1 MSGIRRMFVLLTAA
15 ALALSGCTAA
25 GGTASPAVTPPS
37 LDLGTLPVERVAE
50 PGTVAV
56 AADVAPPTN
65 RWYSSLAFSTDDLP
79 VYPFPLAF
87 APTGT
92 GFSVEVPAVT
102 VDEATIG
109 ASFTGGLEITLGDGQ
124 DLTRTVVRTDPVS
137 VTIAYADEAGAL
149 ALVTL
154 AEGSPIVTIR
164 AMRDTTLTL
173 PAPPEALGDGWQ
185 LAHGERTFVL
195 SAPNTVAAGSTVTLY
210 EGDAAQLAP
219 IPEDAAA
226 ADWLDAMGDP
236 VAGVEATSAE
246 QEGASITT
254 LQYTGTADTVVV
266 PFPGMTTAGTCDL
279 GMFETPY
286 GTVSACRGAELTRSV
301 PVVAPASRYDFDG
314 LDDATRTR
322 IRTQLEADVTA
333 TGPLPADTYFAGKAL
348 ARLASMYELAVA
360 LGATDLAEQIIDRL
374 DDELTPWLDPAGCK
388 TRAERCFVYDDRLR
402 LVVGKVVGFGS
413 EEGNDHHFHYGY
425 FLEAAGILAQARP
438 ERIDDL
444 RPVMTLLA
452 ADIVTG
458 AAGTAG
464 AQLPALRTFD
474 PYRGHSW
481 ASGLSPF
488 ADGNNQE
495 SSSEAV
501 AAWNGAALWAQSAG
515 DAELLQQ
522 ATWLL
527 STEAD
532 AARTLWLEPETLPAG
547 YAHTIVSMN
556 WSSKRDYATWF
567 SAESSAILGIQ
578 LLPLGPVS
586 LEYLGADPDRV
597 AKNVADAGATA
608 FTGALGDYVQGYSAL
623 AGAEAASAAAEALA
637 DRTEFDDG
645 WSKALAEAWVAA
657 VQLRGW

>member
-637 DRTEFDDG
+637 DRTKFDDG

>member
-1 MSGIRRMFVLLTAA
+1 MSGIRRMLILFTAA

-25 GGTASPAVTPPS
+25 GEIASPAVTPPN
-37 LDLGTLPVERVAE
+37 LDLGTLPVERIAD

-87 APTGT
+87 APTRT
-92 GFSVEVPAVT
+92 GFAVELPAVT
-102 VDEATIG
+102 VGETTIG
-109 ASFTGGLEITLGDGQ
+109 ASFTDGLEVTLGDGQ

-137 VTIAYADEAGAL
+137 VTIAYADDAGAV
-149 ALVTL
+149 AEVTL
-154 AEGSPIVTIR
+154 AEGSPIVAIR

-173 PAPPEALGDGWQ
+173 PAPPDALGDGWQ
-185 LAHGERTFVL
+185 IAHGERTFVL
-195 SAPNTVAAGSTVTLY
+195 SAPNATADGATVTLH

-219 IPEDAAA
+219 VPEDAAA
-226 ADWLDAMGDP
+226 ADWLDAIGDP
-236 VAGVEATSAE
+236 VVAVEATSAE
-246 QEGASITT
+246 QDGASITT

-266 PFPGMTTAGTCDL
+266 PFPGMTAAGDCDL
-279 GMFETPY
+279 GTFETPY

-301 PVVAPASRYDFDG
+301 PVVTPASRYGLDG
-314 LDDATRTR
+314 LDDATRIR
-322 IRTQLEADVTA
+322 IRSQLEADVTA

-374 DDELTPWLDPAGCK
+374 DDELAPWLDPAGCE

-515 DAELLQQ
+515 DADLLQQ

-532 AARTLWLEPETLPAG
+532 AARTLWLEPESLPTG
-547 YAHTIVSMN
+547 YAHTIVSMS

-567 SAESSAILGIQ
+567 SAEPSAILGIQ

-586 LEYLGADPDRV
+586 LAYLGTDPDRV
-597 AKNVADAGATA
+597 AENLADAGPTA

-623 AGAEAASAAAEALA
+623 ASAEAASAAAAALA